1 MFKEKTTSD
10 DGNTETIIGASVKVK
25 GNFDSEGNII
35 IKGEVDGTLKTK
47 NDIRIEKDALVKAS
61 ITAENI
67 YLAGQVQ
74 GNLKSKGTI
83 HLANNARIT
92 GDIVAQHLIIEDG
105 AIFNGQCKMGRSD
118 EKQINEQAEIE

>member
-1 MFKEKTTSD
+1 MSREKTSSD
-10 DGNTETIIGASVKVK
+10 GRDTETIIGASVKVK

-74 GNLKSKGTI
+74 GNLKGNETI
-83 HLANNARIT
+83 HLASSAKIT

-105 AIFNGQCKMGRSD
+105 AIFNGQCKMGQLE
-118 EKQINEQAEIE
+118 EKQINEQTEIE